1 MFNICGALF
10 SSNRGVDTLYS
21 DIITLNNEV
30 IAGRTRLSFDDISH
44 SQEPSKRFLFEF
56 IKKNG
61 ELYNTVIE
69 LERKN
74 NRTAKHICVLAG
86 GLQSHVEMP
95 TLKLSETTTAYST

>member
-10 SSNRGVDTLYS
+10 SSNKGVVALYG

-30 IAGRTRLSFDDISH
+30 VAGRTRLSFDDISH

-56 IKKNG
+56 IEKNG
-61 ELYNTVIE
+61 ELYSMVIE

-95 TLKLSETTTAYST
+95 VLKSSETNTAYST